1 MACIH
6 LQKSDIASEEQQ
18 FPKNIS
24 IFFAALAKEP
34 MKDCHCHWRFS
45 EDTLQI
51 LIELKAYGFKH

>member
-51 LIELKAYGFKH
+51 LIEL

>member
-34 MKDCHCHWRFS
+34 MKQLPLSLAFFRRYFAN
-45 EDTLQI
+45 I
-51 LIELKAYGFKH
+51 N